1 MLFKIYTIFILQQ
14 RPTPAHLTSAQA
26 ETILAVACQRES
38 DNARRMRLGLEPVAQ
53 PYPYSVTPTS
63 AANVFQQPV
72 GTLLLNQNGSGGA
85 KLQMSST
92 SSDEDVGVGDSSFDK
107 SSSNAIE
114 ADTDHRNGNNETENR
129 DGHDGREGSI
139 STGSATAGD
148 LTSINDNTTEDSNA
162 VIAASGTNVT
172 SSSPNN
178 NGKTV
183 TINIYCLTNY
193 YDYIHFGIL
202 CYSSISIINSCFNF
216 LIFNINKLFCKKM
229 WYFTQNL

>member
-1 MLFKIYTIFILQQ
+1 MIFILQQ

-53 PYPYSVTPTS
+53 PYPYSNTPTS
-63 AANVFQQPV
+63 AANVFQQPA
-72 GTLLLNQNGSGGA
+72 GTLLLNQNGSGGP

-92 SSDEDVGVGDSSFDK
+92 SSDEDVGVGENSFDK

-114 ADTDHRNGNNETENR
+114 VDIEHRNGNDETENR
-129 DGHDGREGSI
+129 DGNDGREGSV

-148 LTSINDNTTEDSNA
+148 FTSINNILTEDSNTVA
-162 VIAASGTNVT
+162 VTCGAKVT

-178 NGKTV
+178 NGM
-183 TINIYCLTNY
+183 TIMIT
-193 YDYIHFGIL
+193 
-202 CYSSISIINSCFNF
+202 
-216 LIFNINKLFCKKM
+216 
-229 WYFTQNL
+229 